1 MDVATNLVFV
11 QHSKRS
17 EANRMSAV
25 YGLAGACSAA
35 SGGWS
40 SLVTSTHWT
49 VQSKDLVDGA
59 VVKCTYQEARGNP
72 LSVANIGRSGE
83 AQDMRLAAEV
93 CRIENSIMRAMFS
106 FL

>member
-35 SGGWS
+35 SG
-40 SLVTSTHWT
+40 T